1 MNNELYHYGVLGM
14 KWGVRRYQN
23 KDGSYT
29 SAGKKRLAADA
40 ERRLEDYRKVYGA
53 ADTKAKAYARKV
65 GSGKSISELEKLA
78 ETEANK
84 DGEYRLKREKNPN
97 KWDEYTSKAHDHEI
111 RSNEF
116 RRMIS
121 EKKKRNDVVDKI
133 VSETN
138 GYLMKEREYDGY
150 RSTAKEHVDR
160 FSKSSSP
167 VHKFLTKTNTFA
179 LNLNTSKRDEYKQKA
194 DAMIKQ
200 LHSEDNVVVRIT
212 PYGPLLVRADD

>member
-1 MNNELYHYGVLGM
+1 MYDELYHHGVKGM

-23 KDGSYT
+23 KDGSLT
-29 SAGKKRLAADA
+29 KAGKKRDAA
-40 ERRLEDYRKVYGA
+40 ERRLEEYRKVYGE
-53 ADTKAKAYARKV
+53 ADAKSKAYARKV

-78 ETEANK
+78 AIETDKN
-84 DGEYRLKREKNPN
+84 GEYRLKREQNPN
-97 KWDEYTSKAHDHEI
+97 KWDEYSSKAHDHEI

-121 EKKKRNDVVDKI
+121 EKKKRNAVVDRI

-138 GYLMKEREYDGY
+138 AYLMKEREHDSY

-167 VHKFLTKTNTFA
+167 MHKLLTKTNTFA
-179 LNLNTSKRDEYKQKA
+179 LNLSTTKRDEYKQKA
-194 DAMIKQ
+194 DSMMKQ
-200 LHSEDNVVVRIT
+200 LHSEDNVIVRIT
-212 PYGPLLVRADD
+212 PYGPLLVRLDD